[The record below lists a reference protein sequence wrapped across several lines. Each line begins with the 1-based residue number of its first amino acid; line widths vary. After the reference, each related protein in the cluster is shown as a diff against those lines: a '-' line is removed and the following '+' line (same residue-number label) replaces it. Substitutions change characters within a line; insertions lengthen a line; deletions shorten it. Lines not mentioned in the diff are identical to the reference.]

1 MNLHEIILIGFVAG
15 TIGTGMGA
23 ILSFTIS
30 KPSDK
35 VLGAMLG
42 LSAGIMLSIIFMEL
56 LTESIAS
63 SFNYTVIG
71 LLLGITAF
79 VFLDNHFPHKHFV
92 TEEVRQGRYLKKG
105 ILIATGIGLHNL
117 SEGVAIGAG
126 FAASKN
132 MGITLALLIAMH
144 NIPEGL
150 AVAIPL
156 NIGGL
161 SRFRSLGITLLA
173 GLPMGVGA
181 LFGAIVGN
189 ISISFLSLSLGLA
202 AGAMLYIVCDE
213 LIPDVYQITNAH
225 IAIWGITGGI
235 LLGMT
240 LVYFL

>member
-1 MNLHEIILIGFVAG
+1 MNLFEIILIGFVAG
-15 TIGTGMGA
+15 TIGTGLGA
-23 ILSFTIS
+23 ILSFTLS
-30 KPSDK
+30 KPSDNT
-35 VLGAMLG
+35 LGAMLG

-63 SFNYTVIG
+63 SFNHTVIG
-71 LLLGITAF
+71 LLMGITAF
-79 VFLDNHFPHKHFV
+79 VFLDNYFPHKHFV

-105 ILIATGIGLHNL
+105 MLIATGIGLHNL

-126 FAASKN
+126 FAASTS
-132 MGITLALLIAMH
+132 MGISLTILIAMH

-161 SRFRSLGITLLA
+161 NRLKSLGITLLA
-173 GLPMGVGA
+173 GLPMGVGT

-189 ISISFLSLSLGLA
+189 ISVSFLSLSLGFA

-235 LLGMT
+235 LLGLT
-240 LVYFL
+240 LVHFL